1 MVPAIS
7 SPNGCRME
15 ADASAILR
23 RQSGLAC
30 NAVMPETD
38 VRFGSG
44 GDVRFKGTLKYAR
57 RIEAHAF
64 MVAEMIV
71 GKHVQYIS
79 TWKTES
85 EKER

>member
-7 SPNGCRME
+7 PPNGYRME
-15 ADASAILR
+15 ADAPAILR
-23 RQSGLAC
+23 RQSGLAFS
-30 NAVMPETD
+30 ALMVETD
-38 VRFGSG
+38 VCFGSG
-44 GDVRFKGTLKYAR
+44 GEVRFKGTLKYAR